1 VFGGLF
7 FCHLDLP
14 MNANFIPQLARIGAL
29 APSADNSQPVRL
41 RWNGQELS
49 LHYAER
55 HAGGGGVFDADSHAT
70 LMAVGAVLENLD
82 MALAANGVA
91 ADWRMGQDGGR
102 PYATLAL
109 PRLPARFNTPDGPL
123 LRHTNRLA
131 FRATP
136 LPADLVSQLG
146 LGDDGALR
154 LLVERGQ
161 RKRLVRLVRLCSEA
175 RFCNHALHD
184 WLFDSL
190 RHTPQQVARGDGLDV
205 DSLGLPPGGRQMLRF
220 ISHWPR
226 MAMLNRVGAYKLLA
240 LSEVKLIAAAPGL
253 LCISGGGDRASII
266 DAGRRMTRA
275 WTALNLQGIAAQPY
289 YVVTDQLNRRRDGTL
304 AAGFDGKMAAVEREL
319 AELLGL
325 DRGSM
330 LHMVLRV
337 GYPADPPLRS
347 RRLPLEAV
355 FEDAGA
361 A

>member
-1 VFGGLF
+1 
-7 FCHLDLP
+7 
-14 MNANFIPQLARIGAL
+14 MNASFIPQLARIGAL
-29 APSADNSQPVRL
+29 APSADNSQPWTL
-41 RWNGQELS
+41 RWDGRELS
-49 LHYAER
+49 LNYADR
-55 HAGGGGVFDADSHAT
+55 HGAGGVFNADSHAT

-82 MALAANGVA
+82 MALAANGLA
-91 ADWRMGQDGGR
+91 ADWRMGNGGGQ
-102 PYATLAL
+102 PYAALGL
-109 PRLPARFNTPDGPL
+109 PRLPPRFSAPDGPL
-123 LRHTNRLA
+123 LRHTNRLG

-136 LPADLVSQLG
+136 LPADLISQLG
-146 LGDDGALR
+146 LGDDRALK

-175 RFCNHALHD
+175 RFCNRALHD

-226 MAMLNRVGAYKLLA
+226 LAVLNRFGAYKLLA

-253 LCISGGGDRASII
+253 LCVTGGADRNSII
-266 DAGRRMTRA
+266 DAGRRMTRV

-289 YVVTDQLNRRRDGTL
+289 YVVTDQLNRRRNGTL
-304 AAGFDGKMAAVEREL
+304 AAGFDGAMTAVEQEV
-319 AELLGL
+319 AALLGL
-325 DRGSM
+325 AEGSM
-330 LHMVLRV
+330 LHMILRV
-337 GYPADPPLRS
+337 GYPADAPLRS

-355 FEDAGA
+355 FHDASA